1 MTLARGTFASHAHD
15 RLPTVNAAA
24 DPPAPSDAGGAIWR
38 ARLAVHLYAMPA
50 MAVLMLGLFAFSWS
64 QGFPDRVE
72 ALSTP
77 ALAALF
83 LAVGLRAWRTG
94 RASERLERVALAA
107 TLVVL
112 VLAAFEPVASG
123 RFEIGYP
130 YLLGYGPL
138 AYAASLL
145 FLGAR
150 TGSLVAVA
158 TFLGLALATVLG
170 VATDQIPPVR
180 AMPLV
185 AAHPI
190 LIGLLY
196 AVAWTVAT
204 YAREHRDAE
213 RAAATDPLT
222 GTLNRRSGER
232 MLDELDGPFHLL
244 VVDLDRFKRVND
256 ARGHAFGDRVLRA
269 AAEALRA
276 AVRSDDAV
284 VRWGGDEFVVVA
296 PGSGD
301 DDRASLLD
309 RVRTTLDAAF
319 ADLDVS
325 VGASVGTA
333 KRAAGE
339 HWTAAFDR
347 ADADMYGAKDRRV
360 ADVDPAGPP
369 RRRR

>member
-1 MTLARGTFASHAHD
+1 MDRVDRSRGATVAAWEAACRG
-15 RLPTVNAAA
+15 RLPAVNDAA
-24 DPPAPSDAGGAIWR
+24 DPPAPEGAGGAIRR
-38 ARLAVHLYAMPA
+38 ARLAVHHFAMPA
-50 MAVLMLGLFAFSWS
+50 MGALMLGLFAFSWS

-72 ALSTP
+72 AAATP
-77 ALAALF
+77 ALAVLF
-83 LAVGLRAWRTG
+83 LATGFRSWWTG
-94 RASERLERVALAA
+94 RASQRLERVALSA

-112 VLAAFEPVASG
+112 VLAAFEPVVSG

-145 FLGAR
+145 FLGPR

-196 AVAWTVAT
+196 AVAWTVST

-222 GTLNRRSGER
+222 GALNRRSGER
-232 MLDELDGPFHLL
+232 MLDELEGPFQLL

-256 ARGHAFGDRVLRA
+256 ERGHTFGDTVLRA
-269 AAEALRA
+269 AAKALRA
-276 AVRSDDAV
+276 AVRSGDAV

-296 PGSGD
+296 PGGGD
-301 DDRASLLD
+301 DERDTLLD
-309 RVRTTLDAAF
+309 RVRTALDGAF
-319 ADLDVS
+319 ADLDDD

-333 KRAAGE
+333 TRSAAE

-347 ADADMYGAKDRRV
+347 ADADMYGQKDAR
-360 ADVDPAGPP
+360 AGDVLQP
-369 RRRR
+369 

>member
-1 MTLARGTFASHAHD
+1 M
-15 RLPTVNAAA
+15 
-24 DPPAPSDAGGAIWR
+24 GA
-38 ARLAVHLYAMPA
+38 LT
-50 MAVLMLGLFAFSWS
+50 LGLFAFSWS

-72 ALSTP
+72 AFSTP

-83 LAVGLRAWRTG
+83 LGTGLRAWRTG
-94 RASERLERVALAA
+94 QASERLERVALAA

-145 FLGAR
+145 FLGPR

-170 VATDQIPPVR
+170 VATAQIPPVR
-180 AMPLV
+180 AMPMV

-196 AVAWTVAT
+196 AVAWTAAT
-204 YAREHRDAE
+204 YARDHRDAE

-222 GTLNRRSGER
+222 GALNRRSGER
-232 MLDELDGPFHLL
+232 MLDGLDGAFQLL

-256 ARGHAFGDRVLRA
+256 ERGHTFGDSVLRA
-269 AAEALRA
+269 VAQALRA
-276 AVRSDDAV
+276 AVRSGDAV

-301 DDRASLLD
+301 DERETLLD
-309 RVRTTLDAAF
+309 RVRTSLDAAF
-319 ADLDVS
+319 ADLDGG

-333 KRAAGE
+333 TRADGE
-339 HWTAAFDR
+339 DWTAAFDR
-347 ADADMYGAKDRRV
+347 ADADMYGAKDRRS
-360 ADVDPAGPP
+360 ADVAQP
-369 RRRR
+369 

>member
-1 MTLARGTFASHAHD
+1 MND
-15 RLPTVNAAA
+15 AA
-24 DPPAPSDAGGAIWR
+24 DPPAPTDAGGTIRR

-50 MAVLMLGLFAFSWS
+50 LGALMLGLFAFSWS

-72 ALSTP
+72 AVATP
-77 ALAALF
+77 ALAVLF
-83 LAVGLRAWRTG
+83 LGTGVRAWRTG
-94 RASERLERVALAA
+94 LAPERLERVALAA

-145 FLGAR
+145 FLGPR

-222 GTLNRRSGER
+222 GALNRRSGER
-232 MLDELDGPFHLL
+232 MLDELDGPFQLL

-256 ARGHAFGDRVLRA
+256 ERGHMFGDSVLRA
-269 AAEALRA
+269 SAQALRA

-301 DDRASLLD
+301 DERETLLD
-309 RVRTTLDAAF
+309 RVRTSLDAAF
-319 ADLDVS
+319 ADLDDD

-333 KRAAGE
+333 TRAGDE
-339 HWTAAFDR
+339 DWTVAFDR
-347 ADADMYGAKDRRV
+347 ADADMYGVKDLRSDDVNV
-360 ADVDPAGPP
+360 A
-369 RRRR
+369 